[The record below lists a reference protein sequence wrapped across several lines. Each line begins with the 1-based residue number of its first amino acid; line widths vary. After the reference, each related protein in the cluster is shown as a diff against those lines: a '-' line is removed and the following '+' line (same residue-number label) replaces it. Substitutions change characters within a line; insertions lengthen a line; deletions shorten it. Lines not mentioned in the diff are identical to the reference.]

1 MQVSE
6 PVKKERV
13 KIITD
18 IQKEITAE
26 FKSRYMNKILY
37 VLAENSNN
45 SYTFGHSKEY
55 LDVMIDGV
63 YKHNEIYKVFIYETG
78 DVLKGKVI
86 D

>member
-1 MQVSE
+1 
-6 PVKKERV
+6 
-13 KIITD
+13 
-18 IQKEITAE
+18 
-26 FKSRYMNKILY
+26 MNKILY

-63 YKHNEIYKVFIYETG
+63 YKHNEIYKVFIYETS